1 MRAAAPEAADI
12 LNRLVAEAEAKWDAA
27 TIQAD
32 IDLSIA
38 RRILVR
44 GAHGAGQSPSWD
56 YVTPSGE
63 EGRWCRAG
71 SDYNDWSF
79 NVI

>member
-1 MRAAAPEAADI
+1 MCIRD
-12 LNRLVAEAEAKWDAA
+12 R
-27 TIQAD
+27 AD

-56 YVTPSGE
+56 YVTPSCE
-63 EGRWCRAG
+63 EGRWCRTG

>member
-1 MRAAAPEAADI
+1 MLVLPLQRPAPLGVSA
-12 LNRLVAEAEAKWDAA
+12 
-27 TIQAD
+27 
-32 IDLSIA
+32 
-38 RRILVR
+38 LVR
-44 GAHGAGQSPSWD
+44 DAHGASQSPSWD

-63 EGRWCRAG
+63 GGRWCRTG